1 MADNLV
7 LAIAFAAA
15 LTAGGGALLTRRGRS
30 TVRTPNVPGAG
41 SQCPDGAETR
51 AILGERRRIASEMHD
66 NVLQLLTSA
75 LCSLRLSEKLLER
88 QHPASQAL
96 ADGVHLAQSAADAIR
111 KAIFPLKSGAPVSH
125 MLSARV
131 HDVIRR
137 LPHHDPIS
145 VHLAP
150 LPNLSE
156 VPAVEEAVAGI
167 LGEAL
172 TNAGKHAGAR
182 NVWAEVAVGQDGVS
196 VLVRDDGIGFDL
208 ETTERQA
215 PDRHTLG
222 LHLMRER
229 ARAVGGRVAIASHR
243 NAGTTV
249 HASIPLTQ
257 PVERLPVEGP
267 QVRVNA
273 GITH

>member
-1 MADNLV
+1 
-7 LAIAFAAA
+7 
-15 LTAGGGALLTRRGRS
+15 
-30 TVRTPNVPGAG
+30 
-41 SQCPDGAETR
+41 
-51 AILGERRRIASEMHD
+51 MHD

-111 KAIFPLKSGAPVSH
+111 KAIFPLKSGAPVTH

-150 LPNLSE
+150 LPDLSE
-156 VPAVEEAVAGI
+156 VPAIEEAVAGI

-172 TNAGKHAGAR
+172 TNAGTHAGAR

-196 VLVRDDGIGFDL
+196 VLVRDDGSGFDP
-208 ETTERQA
+208 EATERQA
-215 PDRHTLG
+215 PVRHTLG

-267 QVRVNA
+267 RVRVNA